1 MTLGPRIWRFHRF
14 PQETGYAQASQS
26 GGFRGSR
33 LGFDAS
39 GRFVSLVL
47 EWEPGATA
55 VGDFTI
61 AFPRGVVVTERVAV
75 ELSEQFGGISFGPVG
90 FTEDLKLTRTKKT
103 RVPRIKLPYVGPSL
117 SYIYPEAEVRP
128 NLSHSTFEIDQE
140 NQKDG
145 ALGNLIG
152 VERIEWVERRPT
164 LVERIPGKGLFIDN
178 RDFGSADIF
187 RVLDFPNWIFCTD
200 GVRSYVLEKGYTNVG
215 FLEMGNV
222 L

>member
-1 MTLGPRIWRFHRF
+1 MTIGPPIWRFHCF

-26 GGFRGSR
+26 GGFRGPR
-33 LGFDAS
+33 LGFDAT
-39 GRFVSLVL
+39 GRFVSLVI

-61 AFPRGVVVTERVAV
+61 AFPRGVLVTERVAV
-75 ELSEQFGGISFGPVG
+75 ELSEQFEGIAFGPVG
-90 FTEDLKLTRTKKT
+90 FTEDPKLARTKKT
-103 RVPRIKLPYVGPSL
+103 RVPRIRLPYVGPSL

-128 NLSHSTFEIDQE
+128 NLSHSTFEIDHE

-152 VERIEWVERRPT
+152 VERIEWVERRPK
-164 LVERIPGKGLFIDN
+164 LVERVPGKGLFIN
-178 RDFGSADIF
+178 NCDFGGADIF
-187 RVLDFPNWIFCTD
+187 RVVDFPNWIFCAD
-200 GVRSYVLEKGYTNVG
+200 RVRIYVLEKGYTNVG